1 MTNCKKVTPEFSNM
15 RLDKVSSE
23 MFKDFSRTQL
33 KRWILEG
40 RILLNNEL
48 ALPKDNVHVDDVIE
62 INPITEKK
70 NFWEPEDIYFDVMAE
85 ERDYLIIN
93 KPSNLIMHPG
103 AGSNN
108 GTLANGLLYKYPELE
123 NIPRAGIVHRLD
135 KDTSGVLLVARTEKF
150 RNYFVQELQ
159 ERKVKK
165 NYIAAVVGKI
175 IGSLAID
182 DPIGRDKNN
191 RTKMS
196 IRPDGKEAYS
206 FIKLEED
213 FNNYSLLDVSIKT
226 GRTHQIRVHLASKKL
241 PIIGDKTYNPS
252 GNIAKNTPKEL
263 IDLIRNFPR
272 QALHS
277 SKLSFVDPET
287 HEDISFDAPIPQDI
301 KNLISQLKKHI

>member
-1 MTNCKKVTPEFSNM
+1 MTNCKKVTSEFSNM

-33 KRWILEG
+33 KKWILEG
-40 RILLNNEL
+40 RILLNSEL

-70 NFWEPEDIYFDVMAE
+70 NFWEPEDIYFDVMTE
-85 ERDYLIIN
+85 EKDYLIIN

-206 FIKLEED
+206 FIRLEED

-263 IDLIRNFPR
+263 IDVIRNFPR

-277 SKLSFVDPET
+277 SKLSFADPDT
-287 HEDISFDAPIPQDI
+287 HEDISFNAPIPQDI
-301 KNLISQLKKHI
+301 KKLISQLKKHI

>member
-1 MTNCKKVTPEFSNM
+1 M

-33 KRWILEG
+33 KKWILEG
-40 RILLNNEL
+40 RILLNSEL

-62 INPITEKK
+62 INPTTEKK

-85 ERDYLIIN
+85 EKDYLIIN
-93 KPSNLIMHPG
+93 KPSNLIIHPG

>member
-1 MTNCKKVTPEFSNM
+1 MTNCKKVTAEFSNM

-23 MFKDFSRTQL
+23 MFKEFSRTQL
-33 KRWILEG
+33 KKWILEG
-40 RILLNNEL
+40 RILLNSEL

-70 NFWEPEDIYFDVMAE
+70 NFWEPEDIYFDVME
-85 ERDYLIIN
+85 EEKDYLIIN
-93 KPSNLIMHPG
+93 KPNNLIMHPG

-108 GTLANGLLYKYPELE
+108 GTLANGLLYRYPELE

-135 KDTSGVLLVARTEKF
+135 KDTSGVLLVARTDKF
-150 RNYFVQELQ
+150 RNYFVKELQ

-165 NYIAAVVGKI
+165 NYIAVVVGKI
-175 IGSLAID
+175 IGSLVID

-206 FIKLEED
+206 LIKLEED
-213 FNNYSLLDVSIKT
+213 FNNYSLLNISIKT

-252 GNIAKNTPKEL
+252 ANIAKNTPKEL
-263 IDLIRNFPR
+263 IELIRNFPR

-287 HEDISFDAPIPQDI
+287 HEDISFNSPIPQDI

>member
-70 NFWEPEDIYFDVMAE
+70 NFWEPEDIYFDVMEE

-135 KDTSGVLLVARTEKF
+135 KDTSGALLVARTEKF

>member
-70 NFWEPEDIYFDVMAE
+70 NFWEPEDIYFDVMEE

-252 GNIAKNTPKEL
+252 GNIAKNTPKQL

>member
-1 MTNCKKVTPEFSNM
+1 MTNCKKVTAEFSNM

-23 MFKDFSRTQL
+23 MFKEFSRTQL
-33 KRWILEG
+33 KKWILEG
-40 RILLNNEL
+40 RILLNSEL
-48 ALPKDNVHVDDVIE
+48 ALPKDTVHVDDVIE

-70 NFWEPEDIYFDVMAE
+70 NFWEPEDIYFDVME
-85 ERDYLIIN
+85 EEKDYLIIN
-93 KPSNLIMHPG
+93 KPNNLIMHPG

-108 GTLANGLLYKYPELE
+108 GTLANGLLYRYPELE

-135 KDTSGVLLVARTEKF
+135 KDTSGVLLVARTDKF
-150 RNYFVQELQ
+150 RNYFVKELQ

-165 NYIAAVVGKI
+165 NYIAVVVGKI
-175 IGSLAID
+175 IGSLVID

-206 FIKLEED
+206 LIKLEED
-213 FNNYSLLDVSIKT
+213 FNNYSLLNISIKT

-252 GNIAKNTPKEL
+252 ANIAKNTPKEL
-263 IDLIRNFPR
+263 IELIRNFPR

-287 HEDISFDAPIPQDI
+287 HEDISFNAPIPQDI

>member
-33 KRWILEG
+33 KKWILEG
-40 RILLNNEL
+40 RILLNSEL

-85 ERDYLIIN
+85 EKDYLIIN

>member
-1 MTNCKKVTPEFSNM
+1 MTNCKKVTAEFSNM

-33 KRWILEG
+33 KKWILEG
-40 RILLNNEL
+40 RILLNSEL
-48 ALPKDNVHVDDVIE
+48 ALPKDTVHVDDVIE
-62 INPITEKK
+62 INPTTEKK
-70 NFWEPEDIYFDVMAE
+70 NFWEPEDIYFDVMKE
-85 ERDYLIIN
+85 EKDYLIIN